1 MPALKINKTAPL
13 WRRLFFAS
21 LLASLLAP
29 AASLAQEVRRF
40 DLTLKAGELPKE
52 QRTIQVKQGDAVELR
67 WTTDKPVRLHL
78 HGYDIEVAV
87 KPGEPTVTALQA
99 RIAGR
104 FSVDK
109 LDDKPGAGGHH
120 HGGKVLYFEVHP

>member
-1 MPALKINKTAPL
+1 MRARGTQETAIL
-13 WRRLFFAS
+13 HRRFFLGS
-21 LLASLLAP
+21 LLLCILVPTLAT
-29 AASLAQEVRRF
+29 AQEVRRF
-40 DLTLKAGELPKE
+40 ELALKAGELPKE

-67 WTTDKPVRLHL
+67 WTSDKSVRLHL

-87 KPGEPTVTALQA
+87 QPGEPTVMALQA

-109 LDDKPGAGGHH
+109 LDDNSGAGGHR

>member
-1 MPALKINKTAPL
+1 MRGIHTRVAAPT
-13 WRRLFFAS
+13 RRRFFLFG
-21 LLASLLAP
+21 LLACMVVP
-29 AASLAQEVRRF
+29 ATAQAQEVRRF
-40 DLTLKAGELPKE
+40 DLALKAGELPKD
-52 QRTIQVKQGDAVELR
+52 QRTLKVKQGDSVELR
-67 WTTDKPVRLHL
+67 WTSDQPIRLHL

-99 RIAGR
+99 RLAGR

-109 LDDKPGAGGHH
+109 LTDKTGGGHE